1 MEGGA
6 RPGSPRAPGSP
17 RRSSRSTTPEQ
28 RAAARKAKE
37 ERQRRARRRA
47 QGLPEEEPAP
57 APAAKEPAADVDAI
71 LQQAEAARIRAAE
84 EAAAAAAAT
93 AEAER
98 QKAEQEA
105 LAAARAAE
113 ERAAAAAAKQQADA
127 EAAAAA
133 AAASAASA
141 AAAKLKAEEEAS
153 RAASEAER
161 KQAAAAAAAVAA
173 AAPASASAS
182 ASASAAPAAASASA
196 SATAAENDEEAAR
209 ARHELAAKSDADVD
223 GLTRVAPAVV
233 VLEVSKGSAG
243 FTCAEDLTVV
253 KLPPGK
259 KGSQAEAAGVTIGMR
274 CVAFQGAGL
283 DSDTTWDTL
292 KDQVKAAQKPWVF
305 TFSSGGNEVGS
316 NVDEVPDAAAQ
327 SVESVEQ
334 QAEQVP
340 DEEAEEPLQQEQGTT
355 VEMTTVTRTMIDE
368 GWSQPTWILPQ
379 RHTPSVKPSAPTKP
393 NELPGIEAGPE
404 NIVVAWT
411 MPSGEPLALD
421 FDVQVKRKSG
431 GSMTVVARDSMAVNH
446 NDRYMVGA
454 RPSAYLHTLSVIID
468 PRLTT
473 CIPCLRYRNKG
484 SSSSLT
490 SRA

>member
-1 MEGGA
+1 
-6 RPGSPRAPGSP
+6 
-17 RRSSRSTTPEQ
+17 
-28 RAAARKAKE
+28 
-37 ERQRRARRRA
+37 
-47 QGLPEEEPAP
+47 
-57 APAAKEPAADVDAI
+57 
-71 LQQAEAARIRAAE
+71 
-84 EAAAAAAAT
+84 
-93 AEAER
+93 
-98 QKAEQEA
+98 
-105 LAAARAAE
+105 
-113 ERAAAAAAKQQADA
+113 
-127 EAAAAA
+127 
-133 AAASAASA
+133 
-141 AAAKLKAEEEAS
+141 
-153 RAASEAER
+153 
-161 KQAAAAAAAVAA
+161 
-173 AAPASASAS
+173 
-182 ASASAAPAAASASA
+182 
-196 SATAAENDEEAAR
+196 
-209 ARHELAAKSDADVD
+209 VD